1 MKMATYPMGVTA
13 EPPFPE
19 CTKMFDRKYTPSVGP
34 LKEFGF
40 NRA

>member
-19 CTKMFDRKYTPSVGP
+19 CTKMFDRKYTPSVG
-34 LKEFGF
+34 F